1 MEAIKQTY
9 QRCKAQKRVRVSF
22 LLLYRPPVASDTG
35 DVFFFFPGLSGRQTA
50 DLTL

>member
-35 DVFFFFPGLSGRQTA
+35 DVFFFSLVLVGGKP
-50 DLTL
+50 LT

>member
-22 LLLYRPPVASDTG
+22 LLLYLLPVASDTG
-35 DVFFFFPGLSGRQTA
+35 DIPFFFVLVGGKP
-50 DLTL
+50 LT